1 MCFIIH
7 ILGVIITSMW
17 GAPSNQAYVA
27 RYNSKQWP
35 KMTCSI
41 KSFHK
46 NNFGDKV
53 IIMLQEI
60 WFKFKTQFF
69 YKNYFGDEIMIMFQ
83 EFDSNSKYAI
93 FDRAPHICILVST
106 VLGFWSRHCAAPDEM
121 VVFLSCTTA
130 KQCSGPAVIALFSGT
145 DCQNTLLAHQ
155 LMFSYLYFTSGQ
167 KPFCSIVICQVQ
179 SKNWFSEEVL
189 HKLYVRLWLFAFL
202 TFLYLNVWNGHQ
214 IFMGIQ

>member
-1 MCFIIH
+1 MLHQTKHMSQDTILNNDQKWHAALKVFIKI
-7 ILGVIITSMW
+7 IL
-17 GAPSNQAYVA
+17 
-27 RYNSKQWP
+27 
-35 KMTCSI
+35 
-41 KSFHK
+41 
-46 NNFGDKV
+46 GDKV

-145 DCQNTLLAHQ
+145 DCQNTMLAHQ